1 MSEQPVTVEGE
12 VTPEGITETLDEQ
25 QAVQEVEKPEEA
37 TNSED
42 EGAQDKPKSRGVQK
56 RIDELT
62 ANWREEQ
69 RTRQKLEA
77 MLESMISKE
86 VTPKAAP
93 PQTVTEESEP
103 TLEQFKT
110 YEEYVKAVG
119 RYEARQEYRQL
130 AAQQE
135 EQRQK
140 QEAERQKAEQR
151 STFQAKAEEFAMT
164 TPDFDEVA
172 FNPSLP
178 VTDVMADAL
187 NLSDKGPEILYYL
200 GKHPDEAARISRL
213 SPVQSA
219 LEIGRLEAKLSLPQ
233 PRTVTK
239 APPPINPLSGGQGSL
254 SVDPDKMTSDEW
266 RKWREDQLR
275 KR

>member
-1 MSEQPVTVEGE
+1 MSEQPVVVEGE
-12 VTPEGITETLDEQ
+12 VLPEGITEPETVL
-25 QAVQEVEKPEEA
+25 EVEKPEEA

-42 EGAQDKPKSRGVQK
+42 EGTQEQPRKPRGVEK
-56 RIDELT
+56 RISELT
-62 ANWREEQ
+62 GNWREAE
-69 RTRQKLEA
+69 RRAQKLEQ

-86 VTPKAAP
+86 TKP
-93 PQTVTEESEP
+93 PAQPTVTESQEP
-103 TLEQFKT
+103 SLDQFKT
-110 YEEYVKAVG
+110 YEEYVAAVADH
-119 RYEARQEYRQL
+119 RAEQKVQAL
-130 AAQQE
+130 LKQQE

-140 QEAERQKAEQR
+140 QDAERQRAEQR
-151 STFQAKAEEFAMT
+151 STFQAKAEEFATT

-187 NLSDKGPEILYYL
+187 NLSDKGPEILYHL
-200 GKHPDEAARISRL
+200 GKHPEEAARISRL
-213 SPVQSA
+213 SPVQAA

-239 APPPINPLSGGQGSL
+239 APPPIAPLSGGQGSL
-254 SVDPDKMTSDEW
+254 VVDPDKMTGDEW
-266 RKWREDQLR
+266 MRWRNDQLR